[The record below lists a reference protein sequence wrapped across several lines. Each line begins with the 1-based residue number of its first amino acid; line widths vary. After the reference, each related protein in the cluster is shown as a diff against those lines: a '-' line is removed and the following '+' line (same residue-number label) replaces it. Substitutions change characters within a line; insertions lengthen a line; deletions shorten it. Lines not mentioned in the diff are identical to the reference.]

1 MRLAVLPEGYE
12 SWTFDGGYCIA
23 RTEVRRA
30 VADAVA
36 RHGSLYRWAE
46 LAPDRED
53 FSGRGAA
60 YGVTLG
66 GERAVVRHA
75 RRGGVPSF
83 FSDDWFLGAPRFLT
97 EVAMSRAMSDIGVAT
112 PAVLAGVAYRAGIG
126 YRADVA
132 TSRVK
137 GLDLATLFFG
147 PGPPESARR
156 TAIIGAVA
164 VLIRRL
170 HDSGFLHPD
179 LQLRNILMEEVTG
192 RPAAWLLDVDTCRRF
207 SPHDISSRR
216 ANLAR
221 FYRSWDK
228 WNRQEGERLLAAD
241 RAAFEDAYRAGSR

>member
-12 SWTFDGGYCIA
+12 SWTFDGGYGIA
-23 RTEVRRA
+23 RTDVRA
-30 VADAVA
+30 TVADAVA
-36 RHGSLYRWAE
+36 RNGTLYRWADR
-46 LAPDRED
+46 AVDRED
-53 FSGRGAA
+53 FWGRGAA

-66 GERAVVRHA
+66 GQRAVVRHA

-97 EVAMSRAMSDIGVAT
+97 EVAMSRALSDVGVAT

-132 TSRVK
+132 TSRVN

-147 PGPPESARR
+147 PAPPEAARR
-156 TAIIGAVA
+156 DAMITAVA
-164 VLIRRL
+164 ALIRRL

-179 LQLRNILMEEVTG
+179 LQLRNILIEEVAVSPT
-192 RPAAWLLDVDTCRRF
+192 AWLLDVDTCRRF
-207 SPHDISSRR
+207 APHDISSRR
-216 ANLAR
+216 ANVAR

-228 WNRQEGERLLAAD
+228 WNRRHGPRLLPGD
-241 RAAFEDAYRAGSR
+241 RAAFEDAYRAGRM